1 MDNLKE
7 LLGKRIRELRKDK
20 KLTQEQFAE
29 LIGIEPRNLIKI
41 ENSQTFPRV
50 QTLEKILEVLDISPQ
65 VLFNFEHL
73 EDVDKLRI
81 KIIEKLEHNDDLVKL
96 VYKMLF

>member
-73 EDVDKLRI
+73 EDVAKLRI

-96 VYKMLF
+96 LYKMLF